1 MKLQNIFYLALA
13 LMLALSACSSPEKG
27 MGTITG
33 SVFNE
38 VPNKEIAREPL
49 QNVRVVLCKLSEGD
63 GLPEGPMVASMNEDK
78 AEKIGVLIAEPTALT
93 DSVGKFMITNVL
105 VGTYLILFHLFPDE
119 LRGVDWNGAVLP
131 EAYFD
136 FQMQKIPPS
145 GKPDFW
151 EKGGLAMVTGNW
163 SSQDGFTAKE
173 GSVCSESLGFCFM
186 LRDQKPYP
194 IVRVQPDSTKDVLLT
209 TQLKPKGEN

>member
-1 MKLQNIFYLALA
+1 MKLQSIFYLTLA
-13 LMLALSACSSPEKG
+13 LILVLLACSSPKKG

-33 SVFNE
+33 NVFNE
-38 VPNKEIAREPL
+38 VPTKEIPREPM
-49 QNVRVVLCKLSEGD
+49 QNVKIVLCKMSDSD

-78 AEKIGVLIAEPTALT
+78 AETIGILIAEPTALT
-93 DSVGKFMITNVL
+93 DSVGKFMLTNVP

-119 LRGVDWNGAVLP
+119 LMGVDWQGAILP

-136 FQMQKIPPS
+136 FQSQKIPSS

-194 IVRVQPDSTKDVLLT
+194 IVRVQPDSTINVLIT

>member
-1 MKLQNIFYLALA
+1 MKLRSIFYLTLT
-13 LMLALSACSSPEKG
+13 LILVLLACSSPEKG
-27 MGTITG
+27 MGTVTG
-33 SVFNE
+33 NVFNE
-38 VPNKEIAREPL
+38 VPNKEIPREPM
-49 QNVRVVLCKLSEGD
+49 QNVKIVLCKISDSD
-63 GLPEGPMVASMNEDK
+63 GLPEGPIVASMNEDK
-78 AEKIGVLIAEPTALT
+78 AETIGILIAEPTALT
-93 DSVGKFMITNVL
+93 DSVGKFMLTNVP

-119 LRGVDWNGAVLP
+119 LMGVDWQGAVLP
-131 EAYFD
+131 KAYFD
-136 FQMQKIPPS
+136 FQKQKIPPS

-194 IVRVQPDSTKDVLLT
+194 IVRVQPDSTINVLIT

>member
-1 MKLQNIFYLALA
+1 MKLRNIFYLTLT
-13 LMLALSACSSPEKG
+13 LILALSACSSPEKG

-33 SVFNE
+33 NVFNE
-38 VPNKEIAREPL
+38 VPNKEIPREPL
-49 QNVRVVLCKLSEGD
+49 QNVKIVLCKLSEGD

-78 AEKIGVLIAEPTALT
+78 VEKIGILIAEPTAVT
-93 DSVGKFMITNVL
+93 DSVGKFMLTNVP

-119 LRGVDWNGAVLP
+119 LIGVDWQGAVLP

-136 FQMQKIPPS
+136 FQSQKIPAS

-163 SSQDGFTAKE
+163 SSKEGFTAAE
-173 GSVCSESLGFCFM
+173 GSVCSESLGFCFL

-194 IVRVQPDSTKDVLLT
+194 IIRVQPDSTIDVLLT